1 VIPRTFLVRIAPWW
15 VLLVIIGSFLPGTS
29 KEAIGTLNTPEA
41 AVEGRAVAR
50 HRVAHFLT
58 FGSTAL
64 LLVLVSET
72 AAQEIWAGFGVA
84 ALGFILECSQ
94 FALIGLTEIE
104 WWDVRDD
111 ALAAVGVLLVAQW
124 LGLRQKLVDQR
135 PPTPRGRK
143 HQRPG
148 KGSE

>member
-1 VIPRTFLVRIAPWW
+1 MIPRTFLVRIAPWW
-15 VLLVIIGSFLPGTS
+15 VLLVIIGSFLPATS
-29 KEAIGTLNTPEA
+29 KEAIGTMNTPEA
-41 AVEGRAVAR
+41 ANEGRAVGR
-50 HRVAHFLT
+50 HRIAHFLT

-94 FALIGLTEIE
+94 FALIGLTEVE

-111 ALAAVGVLLVAQW
+111 ALAAVGVLLLAQW
-124 LGLRQKLVDQR
+124 LGLREKFVTKQARVSR
-135 PPTPRGRK
+135 T
-143 HQRPG
+143 
-148 KGSE
+148 S